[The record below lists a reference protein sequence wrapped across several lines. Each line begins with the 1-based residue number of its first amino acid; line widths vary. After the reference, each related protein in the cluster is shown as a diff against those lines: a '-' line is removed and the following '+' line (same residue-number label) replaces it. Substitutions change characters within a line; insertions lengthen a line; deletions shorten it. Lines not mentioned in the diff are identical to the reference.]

1 MMRVC
6 AEKGTDFSLKKSVL
20 FGQKVRTFSSKAV
33 MSFIGKYSSFA
44 ESGAIFRRKRCCFYR
59 ETMCVLGGKV
69 RGFLLFRYGKPTDR
83 QLKV

>member
-1 MMRVC
+1 
-6 AEKGTDFSLKKSVL
+6 
-20 FGQKVRTFSSKAV
+20 

-69 RGFLLFRYGKPTDR
+69 RGFAFFDTENR
-83 QLKV
+83 QTGNSKFNDLKKLIN